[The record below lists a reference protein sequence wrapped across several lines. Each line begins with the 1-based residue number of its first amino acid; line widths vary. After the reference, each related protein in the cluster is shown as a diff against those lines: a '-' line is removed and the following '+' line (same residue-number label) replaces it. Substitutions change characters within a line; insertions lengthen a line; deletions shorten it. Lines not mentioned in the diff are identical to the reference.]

1 MEEIRPHPRTLPE
14 TEKGVLEEIGYHRHS
29 LHISPFCGDMYD
41 FWHKDGITHLV
52 MADGLG
58 HGNLAEIAALAALNH
73 IRNNTDKDFADL
85 FRGCD
90 AAIRHTRGVAMG
102 VARIDEKTGLLRY
115 AGIGNTRAMIC
126 SQEKM
131 TRLTSNFG
139 IVGGGFRKLFIEEKQ
154 LLPNDLVIMFT
165 DGLHERANITAYD
178 AEGDLMALAYR
189 IFQDYHIVRDDAAI
203 MIYRMT

>member
-14 TEKGVLEEIGYHRHS
+14 TEKGVLEEIGYHRQS
-29 LHISPFCGDMYD
+29 LHNSPFCGDMYD

-115 AGIGNTRAMIC
+115 AGIGNTRAMIF

-178 AEGDLMALAYR
+178 TQGDLMTLAYR

>member
-1 MEEIRPHPRTLPE
+1 MEEIKSHLTPE
-14 TEKGVLEEIGYHRHS
+14 TEREVSAKTEIGHHRQS
-29 LHISPFCGDMYD
+29 LHNSPFCGDAYN

-58 HGNLAEIAALAALNH
+58 HGNLAELAAVAALDH

-115 AGIGNTRAMIC
+115 AGIGNTRAMVF

-165 DGLHERANITAYD
+165 DGLHERANITAYG